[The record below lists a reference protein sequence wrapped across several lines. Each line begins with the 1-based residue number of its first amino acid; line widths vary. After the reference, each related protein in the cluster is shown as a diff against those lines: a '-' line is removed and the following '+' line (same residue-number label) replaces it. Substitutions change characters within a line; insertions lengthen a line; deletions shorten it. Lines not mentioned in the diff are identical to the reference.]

1 MNSHSIKKYLAPA
14 RFYKRMAIVGL
25 PIMIQQMLNSIMGI
39 VDSIMV
45 SSISQGVSAVGNATQ
60 IENLMM
66 TISFGAASG
75 ASIFIAQYF
84 GAKDQVHQRKSFFVG
99 IGFTLLIALAML
111 SIALFFPRQ
120 LMGFFINDVS
130 VIENSMVYLDVVKWS
145 YIPFVI
151 TMMFSFAYRSIQK
164 TMVSL
169 GIGIIAMITNVS
181 LNAILIFGLLGFPAL
196 GIQGAAIATL
206 TAHSLSAVLHV
217 IYALWSKQPFFSIKL
232 SHMSVEPLLVKK
244 ISSRAVPLM
253 FNELFFGVGMT
264 LFIRFY
270 GLFGPE
276 SLESYYVA
284 NQLSMF
290 FFFAIMGV
298 NAASSAILGAILG
311 EGKLDEAKVTMHYFY
326 GVGIFLAFTL
336 SLMVLGLA
344 PWLVSLYGSGV
355 ANPSLAVLILRVLS
369 LRLALRVFNVLIF
382 SALRAGGDAK
392 FLTWLDAGLVWG
404 IGLPLTAFLVLVV
417 KIESLAVVLLL
428 VQVEQIIRV
437 VIGLMRVSQGRWLM
451 NLTR

>member
-1 MNSHSIKKYLAPA
+1 MNNLTLKRYLAPA
-14 RFYKRMAIVGL
+14 GFYKRMAIVGL

-45 SSISQGVSAVGNATQ
+45 SSVNGVSAVGNATQ

-84 GAKDQVHQRKSFFVG
+84 GAKDQTHQRMSFMVG
-99 IGFTLLIALAML
+99 LRFTLIIALGML
-111 SIALFFPRQ
+111 TLTAFFPST
-120 LMGFFINDVS
+120 LMRFFIDDVEVVEQS
-130 VIENSMVYLDVVKWS
+130 LIYLDIVKWS

-151 TMMFSFAYRSIQK
+151 TMMFSFAYRSIQRN
-164 TMVSL
+164 MISL
-169 GIGIIAMITNVS
+169 GIGIFAMVTNVS
-181 LNAILIFGLLGFPAL
+181 LNALLIFGLFGFPAL

-206 TAHSLSAVLHV
+206 IAHTLSAIIHI
-217 IYALWSKQPFFSIKL
+217 IYAVITRQPFFSFKL
-232 SHMSVEPLLVKK
+232 NDMKVETQLDKK
-244 ISSRAVPLM
+244 ISSRAIPLM
-253 FNELFFGVGMT
+253 FNELLFGVGMT

-270 GLFGPE
+270 GMYGTE

-290 FFFAIMGV
+290 FFFAIMGI

-311 EGKLDEAKVTMHYFY
+311 EGKLEEAEQTMHYFY
-326 GVGIFLAFTL
+326 GVGVFLAIVL
-336 SLMVLGLA
+336 SIAVLILA
-344 PWLVSLYGSGV
+344 PWLVNLYGNGV
-355 ANPSLAVLILRVLS
+355 LNPELATSILRILS

-404 IGLPLTAFLVLVV
+404 LGLPLTAFLVMVV
-417 KIESLAVVLLL
+417 KIESLATVLIL
-428 VQVEQIIRV
+428 VQFEQIVRV
-437 VIGLMRVSQGRWLM
+437 VIGLLRVSQGRWLT

>member
-1 MNSHSIKKYLAPA
+1 
-14 RFYKRMAIVGL
+14 MAIVGL

-45 SSISQGVSAVGNATQ
+45 SSINGVSAVGNATQ

-84 GAKDQVHQRKSFFVG
+84 GSKDEVHQRKSFFVG
-99 IGFTLLIALAML
+99 IGFTLLIALGML
-111 SIALFFPRQ
+111 TLATFFPRE
-120 LMGFFINDVS
+120 LMGFFIDDVT
-130 VIENSMVYLDVVKWS
+130 VIENSLVYLDVVKWS

-169 GIGIIAMITNVS
+169 GIGIIAMITNVV
-181 LNAILIFGLLGFPAL
+181 LNAILIFGLFGFPTL

-206 TAHSLSAVLHV
+206 IAHTLSAILHV
-217 IYALWSKQPFFSIKL
+217 IYARLTHQPFFSLEVKNML
-232 SHMSVEPLLVKK
+232 VESPLVKK
-244 ISSRAVPLM
+244 ISSRAIPLM

-270 GLFGPE
+270 GMYGPE

-311 EGKLDEAKVTMHYFY
+311 EGKLEEAKVTMHYFY
-326 GVGIFLAFTL
+326 GVGVFLAVSL
-336 SLMVLGLA
+336 SLLVLILA

-355 ANPSLAVLILRVLS
+355 GQPQLAVLILRVLS
-369 LRLALRVFNVLIF
+369 LRLSLRVFNVLIF

-417 KIESLAVVLLL
+417 KVESLAVVLLL
-428 VQVEQIIRV
+428 VQIEQVVRV

>member
-1 MNSHSIKKYLAPA
+1 MTGVQTCA
-14 RFYKRMAIVGL
+14 L
-25 PIMIQQMLNSIMGI
+25 PI
-39 VDSIMV
+39 
-45 SSISQGVSAVGNATQ
+45 
-60 IENLMM
+60 
-66 TISFGAASG
+66 F
-75 ASIFIAQYF
+75 
-84 GAKDQVHQRKSFFVG
+84 
-99 IGFTLLIALAML
+99 
-111 SIALFFPRQ
+111 
-120 LMGFFINDVS
+120 
-130 VIENSMVYLDVVKWS
+130 
-145 YIPFVI
+145 
-151 TMMFSFAYRSIQK
+151 
-164 TMVSL
+164 
-169 GIGIIAMITNVS
+169 
-181 LNAILIFGLLGFPAL
+181 NAILIFGLFGFPAL

-206 TAHSLSAVLHV
+206 IAHTLSAVIHV
-217 IYALWSKQPFFSIKL
+217 VYAVVTKQPFFSFKL
-232 SHMSVEPLLVKK
+232 QDMKVESQLVKK

-270 GLFGPE
+270 GMYGPE

-311 EGKLDEAKVTMHYFY
+311 EGKLEEAEQTMHYFY
-326 GVGIFLAFTL
+326 GVGVFLAVVL
-336 SLMVLGLA
+336 SIAVLILA
-344 PWLVSLYGSGV
+344 PWLVNLYGNGV
-355 ANPSLAVLILRVLS
+355 SNPGLATTILRILS

-404 IGLPLTAFLVLVV
+404 LGLPLTAFLVMVV
-417 KIESLAVVLLL
+417 KIDSLAAVLLL
-428 VQVEQIIRV
+428 VQVEQVVRV

>member
-1 MNSHSIKKYLAPA
+1 MNNLTLKKYLAPA

-45 SSISQGVSAVGNATQ
+45 SSINGVSAVGNATQ

-84 GAKDQVHQRKSFFVG
+84 GAKDQMHQRKSFMVG
-99 IGFTLLIALAML
+99 VSFTLMIALGML
-111 SIALFFPRQ
+111 TLAAFFPSI
-120 LMGFFINDVS
+120 LMRFFIDDVE
-130 VIENSMVYLDVVKWS
+130 VIERSLIYLDIVKWS

-164 TMVSL
+164 TMISL
-169 GIGIIAMITNVS
+169 GIGIFAMVTNVT
-181 LNAILIFGLLGFPAL
+181 LNALLIFGLFGFPAL

-206 TAHSLSAVLHV
+206 IAHTLSAIIHV
-217 IYALWSKQPFFSIKL
+217 IYAVTTKQPFFSLKL
-232 SHMSVEPLLVKK
+232 KDMKVESQLVKK

-270 GLFGPE
+270 GMYGPE

-311 EGKLDEAKVTMHYFY
+311 EGKLEEAEQTMHYFY
-326 GVGIFLAFTL
+326 GVGVFLAVIL
-336 SLMVLGLA
+336 SIAVLILA
-344 PWLVSLYGSGV
+344 PWLVNLYGNGV
-355 ANPSLAVLILRVLS
+355 SNPGLATTILRILS

-404 IGLPLTAFLVLVV
+404 LGLPLTAFLVMVV
-417 KIESLAVVLLL
+417 KIDSLAAVLLF
-428 VQVEQIIRV
+428 VQVEQVVRV

>member
-1 MNSHSIKKYLAPA
+1 
-14 RFYKRMAIVGL
+14 MAIVGL

-45 SSISQGVSAVGNATQ
+45 SSINGVSAVGNATQ

-66 TISFGAASG
+66 TISFGAASA

-84 GAKDQVHQRKSFFVG
+84 GSKDEVHQRKSFFVG
-99 IGFTLLIALAML
+99 IGFTLLIALGML
-111 SIALFFPRQ
+111 TLATFFPRE
-120 LMGFFINDVS
+120 LMGFFIDDVT
-130 VIENSMVYLDVVKWS
+130 VIENSLVYLDVVKWS

-169 GIGIIAMITNVS
+169 GIGIIAMITNVV
-181 LNAILIFGLLGFPAL
+181 LNAILIFGLFGFPRL

-206 TAHSLSAVLHV
+206 IAHTLSAILHV
-217 IYALWSKQPFFSIKL
+217 IYARLTHQPFFSLEVKN
-232 SHMSVEPLLVKK
+232 MFVESPLVRK
-244 ISSRAVPLM
+244 ISSRAIPLM

-270 GLFGPE
+270 GMYGPE

-311 EGKLDEAKVTMHYFY
+311 EGKLEEAKVTMHYFY
-326 GVGIFLAFTL
+326 GVGVFLAVSL
-336 SLMVLGLA
+336 SLLVLILA
-344 PWLVSLYGSGV
+344 PWLVSLYGRGV
-355 ANPSLAVLILRVLS
+355 GQPQLAVLILRVLS
-369 LRLALRVFNVLIF
+369 LRLSLRVFNVLIF

-417 KIESLAVVLLL
+417 KVESLAVVLLL
-428 VQVEQIIRV
+428 VQIEQVVRV
-437 VIGLMRVSQGRWLM
+437 VIGLVRVSQGRWLM

>member
-1 MNSHSIKKYLAPA
+1 MNNLTLKKYLAPA

-25 PIMIQQMLNSIMGI
+25 PIMVQQMLNSIMGI

-45 SSISQGVSAVGNATQ
+45 SSINGVSAVGNATQ

-84 GAKDQVHQRKSFFVG
+84 GAKDQPHQRKSFMVG
-99 IGFTLLIALAML
+99 VSFTLMIALGML
-111 SIALFFPRQ
+111 TLAAFFPGT
-120 LMGFFINDVS
+120 LMRFFIDDAE
-130 VIENSMVYLDVVKWS
+130 VIERSLIYLDVVKWS

-151 TMMFSFAYRSIQK
+151 TMMFSFAYRSIQR
-164 TMVSL
+164 TMISL
-169 GIGIIAMITNVS
+169 GIGIFAMVTNVS
-181 LNAILIFGLLGFPAL
+181 LNALLIFGLFGFPAL

-206 TAHSLSAVLHV
+206 IAHTLSAVIHV
-217 IYALWSKQPFFSIKL
+217 IYAVVTKQPFFSFKL
-232 SHMSVEPLLVKK
+232 QDMKVESQLVKK

-270 GLFGPE
+270 GMYGPE

-311 EGKLDEAKVTMHYFY
+311 EGKLEEAEQTMHYFY
-326 GVGIFLAFTL
+326 GVGVFLAVVL
-336 SLMVLGLA
+336 SIAVLVLA
-344 PWLVSLYGSGV
+344 PWLVNLYGSGV
-355 ANPSLAVLILRVLS
+355 SNPGLATTILRILS

-404 IGLPLTAFLVLVV
+404 IGLPLTAFLVMVV
-417 KIESLAVVLLL
+417 KIESLAAVLLL
-428 VQVEQIIRV
+428 VQVEQVVRV

>member
-1 MNSHSIKKYLAPA
+1 MNNRTLKKYLAPA
-14 RFYKRMAIVGL
+14 GFYKRMAIVGL

-45 SSISQGVSAVGNATQ
+45 SSVNGVSAVGNATQ

-75 ASIFIAQYF
+75 TSIFIAQYF
-84 GAKDQVHQRKSFFVG
+84 GAKDQTHLRKSFMVG
-99 IGFTLLIALAML
+99 VSFTLLIAFGML
-111 SIALFFPRQ
+111 TLTAFFPSA
-120 LMGFFINDVS
+120 LMRFFIDDVE
-130 VIENSMVYLDVVKWS
+130 VIERSLVYLDIVKWS

-151 TMMFSFAYRSIQK
+151 TMMFSFAYRSIQRN
-164 TMVSL
+164 MISL
-169 GIGIIAMITNVS
+169 GIGIFAMATNVS
-181 LNAILIFGLLGFPAL
+181 LNALLIFGLFGFPAL

-206 TAHSLSAVLHV
+206 IAHTLSAMIHV
-217 IYALWSKQPFFSIKL
+217 IYAVVTKQSFFSFKL
-232 SHMSVEPLLVKK
+232 SDMKVEYQLVKK

-253 FNELFFGVGMT
+253 FNELLFGVGMT

-270 GLFGPE
+270 GMYGPE
-276 SLESYYVA
+276 SLESFYVA

-311 EGKLDEAKVTMHYFY
+311 EGKLEEAEQTMHYFY
-326 GVGIFLAFTL
+326 GVGMFLAVVL
-336 SLMVLGLA
+336 SIAVLILA
-344 PWLVSLYGSGV
+344 PWLVNLYGNGV
-355 ANPSLAVLILRVLS
+355 SNPGLATSILRILS

-404 IGLPLTAFLVLVV
+404 LGLPLTAFLVMVV
-417 KIESLAVVLLL
+417 KIESLATVLLL
-428 VQVEQIIRV
+428 VQVEQVVRV
-437 VIGLMRVSQGRWLM
+437 LIGLMRVSQGRWLT

>member
-1 MNSHSIKKYLAPA
+1 MNTPLLKKYLAPA

-45 SSISQGVSAVGNATQ
+45 SSINGVSAVGNATQ

-84 GAKDQVHQRKSFFVG
+84 GSKDEVHQRKSFFVG
-99 IGFTLLIALAML
+99 VGFTLLIALGML
-111 SIALFFPRQ
+111 TLATFFPRT
-120 LMGFFINDVS
+120 LMRFFIDDVT
-130 VIENSMVYLDVVKWS
+130 VIENSLVYLDVVKWS

-181 LNAILIFGLLGFPAL
+181 LNAILIFGLFGFPTL

-206 TAHSLSAVLHV
+206 IAHTLSAILHV
-217 IYALWSKQPFFSIKL
+217 IYARLTHQPFFSLEVKNML
-232 SHMSVEPLLVKK
+232 VESPLIRK
-244 ISSRAVPLM
+244 ISSRAIPLM

-270 GLFGPE
+270 GMYGPE

-311 EGKLDEAKVTMHYFY
+311 EGKLEEAKATMHYFY
-326 GVGIFLAFTL
+326 GVGVFLALGL
-336 SLMVLGLA
+336 SLLVLILA
-344 PWLVSLYGSGV
+344 PWLVSLYGNGV
-355 ANPSLAVLILRVLS
+355 GQPQLAILILRVLS
-369 LRLALRVFNVLIF
+369 LRLSLRVFNVLIF

-417 KIESLAVVLLL
+417 KVESLAVVLLL
-428 VQVEQIIRV
+428 VQIEQVVRV

>member
-1 MNSHSIKKYLAPA
+1 MSNLTLKKYLAPA
-14 RFYKRMAIVGL
+14 RFYKRMAMVGL
-25 PIMIQQMLNSIMGI
+25 PIMVQQMLNSIMGI

-45 SSISQGVSAVGNATQ
+45 SSINGVSAVGNATQ

-84 GAKDQVHQRKSFFVG
+84 GAKDQTNQRKSFIVG
-99 IGFTLLIALAML
+99 VSFTLMIALGML
-111 SIALFFPRQ
+111 TLASFFPET
-120 LMGFFINDVS
+120 LMRFFIDDAE
-130 VIENSMVYLDVVKWS
+130 VIERSLIYLNIVKWS

-151 TMMFSFAYRSIQK
+151 TMMFSFAYRSIQR
-164 TMVSL
+164 TMISL
-169 GIGIIAMITNVS
+169 GIGIFAMITNVT
-181 LNAILIFGLLGFPAL
+181 LNALLIFGLFGFPAL

-206 TAHSLSAVLHV
+206 IAHSLSAIIHV
-217 IYALWSKQPFFSIKL
+217 VYAVVTKQPFFSFKL
-232 SHMSVEPLLVKK
+232 KDMIVESPLVKK

-270 GLFGPE
+270 GMYGPE

-311 EGKLDEAKVTMHYFY
+311 EGKLEEAEQTMHYFY
-326 GVGIFLAFTL
+326 GVGVFLAVVL
-336 SLMVLGLA
+336 SIAVLVLA
-344 PWLVSLYGSGV
+344 PWLVNLYGSGV
-355 ANPSLAVLILRVLS
+355 SNPALATTILRILS

-404 IGLPLTAFLVLVV
+404 IGLPLTAFLVMVV

-428 VQVEQIIRV
+428 VQVEQIVRV
-437 VIGLMRVSQGRWLM
+437 VIGLIRVSKGRWLM

>member
-1 MNSHSIKKYLAPA
+1 
-14 RFYKRMAIVGL
+14 MAIVGL

-45 SSISQGVSAVGNATQ
+45 SSINGVSAVGNATQ

-66 TISFGAASG
+66 TISFGAASA

-84 GAKDQVHQRKSFFVG
+84 GSKDEVHQRKSFFVG
-99 IGFTLLIALAML
+99 IGFTLLIALGML
-111 SIALFFPRQ
+111 TLATFFPRE
-120 LMGFFINDVS
+120 LMGFFIDDVT
-130 VIENSMVYLDVVKWS
+130 VIENSLVYLDVVKWS

-169 GIGIIAMITNVS
+169 GIGIIAMITNVV
-181 LNAILIFGLLGFPAL
+181 LNAILIFGLFGFPRL

-206 TAHSLSAVLHV
+206 IAHTLSAILHV
-217 IYALWSKQPFFSIKL
+217 IYARLTHQPFFSLEVKN
-232 SHMSVEPLLVKK
+232 MFVESPLVRK
-244 ISSRAVPLM
+244 ISSRAIPLM

-270 GLFGPE
+270 GMYGPE

-311 EGKLDEAKVTMHYFY
+311 EGKLEEAKVTMHYFY
-326 GVGIFLAFTL
+326 GVGVFLAVSL
-336 SLMVLGLA
+336 SLLVLILA

-355 ANPSLAVLILRVLS
+355 GQPQLAVLILRVLS
-369 LRLALRVFNVLIF
+369 LRLSLRVFNVLIF

-428 VQVEQIIRV
+428 VQIEQVVRV

>member
-1 MNSHSIKKYLAPA
+1 
-14 RFYKRMAIVGL
+14 MAMVGL
-25 PIMIQQMLNSIMGI
+25 PIMVQQMLNSIMGI

-45 SSISQGVSAVGNATQ
+45 SSINGVSAVGNATQ

-84 GAKDQVHQRKSFFVG
+84 GAKDQNNQRKSFIVG
-99 IGFTLLIALAML
+99 VSFTLMIALGML
-111 SIALFFPRQ
+111 TLASFFPET
-120 LMGFFINDVS
+120 LMRFFIDDAE
-130 VIENSMVYLDVVKWS
+130 VIERSLIYLNIVKWS

-151 TMMFSFAYRSIQK
+151 TMMFSFAYRSIQR
-164 TMVSL
+164 TMISL
-169 GIGIIAMITNVS
+169 GIGIFAMITNVT
-181 LNAILIFGLLGFPAL
+181 LNALLIFGLFGFPAL

-206 TAHSLSAVLHV
+206 IAHSLSAIIHV
-217 IYALWSKQPFFSIKL
+217 VYAVVTKQPFFSFKL
-232 SHMSVEPLLVKK
+232 KDMIVESPLVKK

-270 GLFGPE
+270 GMYGPE

-311 EGKLDEAKVTMHYFY
+311 EGKLEEAEQTMHYFY
-326 GVGIFLAFTL
+326 GVGVFLAVVL
-336 SLMVLGLA
+336 SIAVLVLA
-344 PWLVSLYGSGV
+344 PWLVNLYGSGV
-355 ANPSLAVLILRVLS
+355 SNPALATTILRILS

-404 IGLPLTAFLVLVV
+404 IGLPLTAFLVMVV

-428 VQVEQIIRV
+428 VQVEQIVRV
-437 VIGLMRVSQGRWLM
+437 VIGLIRVSKGRWLM

>member
-1 MNSHSIKKYLAPA
+1 MNNLTLKKYLAPA

-25 PIMIQQMLNSIMGI
+25 PIMVQQMLNSIMGI

-45 SSISQGVSAVGNATQ
+45 SSINGVSAVGNATQ

-84 GAKDQVHQRKSFFVG
+84 GAKDQPHQRKSFMVG
-99 IGFTLLIALAML
+99 VSFTLMIALGML
-111 SIALFFPRQ
+111 TLAAFFPSA
-120 LMGFFINDVS
+120 LMRFFIDDVE
-130 VIENSMVYLDVVKWS
+130 VIERSLIYLDIVKWS

-164 TMVSL
+164 TMISL
-169 GIGIIAMITNVS
+169 GIGIFAMVTNVL
-181 LNAILIFGLLGFPAL
+181 LNALLIFGLFGFPAL

-206 TAHSLSAVLHV
+206 IAHILSAIIHV
-217 IYALWSKQPFFSIKL
+217 IYAVVTKQPFFSFKL
-232 SHMSVEPLLVKK
+232 QDMKVESQLVKK

-253 FNELFFGVGMT
+253 FNELLFGVGMT
-264 LFIRFY
+264 LFVRFY
-270 GLFGPE
+270 GMYGPE

-311 EGKLDEAKVTMHYFY
+311 EGKLEEAEQTMHYFY
-326 GVGIFLAFTL
+326 GVGVFLAVVL
-336 SLMVLGLA
+336 SIAVLILA
-344 PWLVSLYGSGV
+344 PWLVNLYGSGV
-355 ANPSLAVLILRVLS
+355 SNPGLATTILRILS

-404 IGLPLTAFLVLVV
+404 IGLPLTAFLVMVV
-417 KIESLAVVLLL
+417 KIESLAAVLLL
-428 VQVEQIIRV
+428 VQVEQVVRV

>member
-1 MNSHSIKKYLAPA
+1 MNNLTLKRYLAPA
-14 RFYKRMAIVGL
+14 GFYKRMAIVGL

-45 SSISQGVSAVGNATQ
+45 SSVNGVSAVGNATQ

-84 GAKDQVHQRKSFFVG
+84 GAKDQTHQRMSFMVG
-99 IGFTLLIALAML
+99 LRFTLIIALGML
-111 SIALFFPRQ
+111 TLTAFFPST
-120 LMGFFINDVS
+120 LMRFFIDDVEVVEQS
-130 VIENSMVYLDVVKWS
+130 LIYLDIVKWS

-151 TMMFSFAYRSIQK
+151 TMMFSFAYRSIQRN
-164 TMVSL
+164 MISL
-169 GIGIIAMITNVS
+169 GIGIFAMVTNVS
-181 LNAILIFGLLGFPAL
+181 LNALLIFGLFGFPAL

-206 TAHSLSAVLHV
+206 IAHTLSAIIHI
-217 IYALWSKQPFFSIKL
+217 IYAVITRQPFFSFKL
-232 SHMSVEPLLVKK
+232 NDMKVETQLDKK
-244 ISSRAVPLM
+244 ISSRAIPLM
-253 FNELFFGVGMT
+253 FNELLFGVGMT
-264 LFIRFY
+264 LLIRFY
-270 GLFGPE
+270 GMYGTE

-290 FFFAIMGV
+290 FFFAIMGI

-311 EGKLDEAKVTMHYFY
+311 EGKLEEAEQTMHYFY
-326 GVGIFLAFTL
+326 GVGVFLAIVL
-336 SLMVLGLA
+336 SIAVLILA
-344 PWLVSLYGSGV
+344 PWLVNLYGNGV
-355 ANPSLAVLILRVLS
+355 LNPELATSILRILS

-404 IGLPLTAFLVLVV
+404 LGLPLTAFLVMVV
-417 KIESLAVVLLL
+417 KIESLATVLIL
-428 VQVEQIIRV
+428 VQFEQIVRV
-437 VIGLMRVSQGRWLM
+437 VIGLLRVSQGRWLT

>member
-1 MNSHSIKKYLAPA
+1 MKKYFAPVG
-14 RFYKRMAIVGL
+14 FYKRMAIVGL
-25 PIMIQQMLNSIMGI
+25 PIMIQQMLNTIMGI
-39 VDSIMV
+39 IDSIMV
-45 SSISQGVSAVGNATQ
+45 SSVNGVSAVGNATQ

-84 GAKDQVHQRKSFFVG
+84 GAKDQTHQRMSFMVGVRFTLIIALGMLMLTSFFPS
-99 IGFTLLIALAML
+99 TLM
-111 SIALFFPRQ
+111 R
-120 LMGFFINDVS
+120 FFIDDVE
-130 VIENSMVYLDVVKWS
+130 VIEQSLIYLDIVKWS

-151 TMMFSFAYRSIQK
+151 TMMFSFAYRSIQRN
-164 TMVSL
+164 MISL
-169 GIGIIAMITNVS
+169 GIGIFAMVTNVS
-181 LNAILIFGLLGFPAL
+181 LNALLIFGLFGFPAL

-206 TAHSLSAVLHV
+206 IAHTLSAIIHI
-217 IYALWSKQPFFSIKL
+217 IYAVVTRQPFFSFKL
-232 SHMSVEPLLVKK
+232 NDMKVETQLDKK

-253 FNELFFGVGMT
+253 FNELLFGVGMT

-270 GLFGPE
+270 GMYGPE

-311 EGKLDEAKVTMHYFY
+311 EGKLEEAEQTMHYFY
-326 GVGIFLAFTL
+326 GVGVFLAIVL
-336 SLMVLGLA
+336 SITVLILA
-344 PWLVSLYGSGV
+344 PWLVNLYGNGV
-355 ANPSLAVLILRVLS
+355 SNPELATSILRILS

-404 IGLPLTAFLVLVV
+404 LGLPLTAFLVLVV
-417 KIESLAVVLLL
+417 KIESLATVLIL
-428 VQVEQIIRV
+428 VQFEQIVRV
-437 VIGLMRVSQGRWLM
+437 VIGLLRVSQGRWLT

>member
-1 MNSHSIKKYLAPA
+1 MNNLTLKKYLAPA

-25 PIMIQQMLNSIMGI
+25 PIMVQQMLNSIMGI

-45 SSISQGVSAVGNATQ
+45 SSINGVSAVGNATQ

-84 GAKDQVHQRKSFFVG
+84 GAKDQPHQRKSFMVG
-99 IGFTLLIALAML
+99 VSFTLMIALGML
-111 SIALFFPRQ
+111 TLAAFFPSA
-120 LMGFFINDVS
+120 LMRFFIDDVE
-130 VIENSMVYLDVVKWS
+130 VIERSLIYLDIVKWS

-151 TMMFSFAYRSIQK
+151 TMMFSFAYRSIQR
-164 TMVSL
+164 TMISL
-169 GIGIIAMITNVS
+169 GIGIFAMVTNVS
-181 LNAILIFGLLGFPAL
+181 LNALLIFGLFGFPAL

-206 TAHSLSAVLHV
+206 IAHTLSAVIHV
-217 IYALWSKQPFFSIKL
+217 IYAVVTKQPFFSFKL
-232 SHMSVEPLLVKK
+232 QDMKVESQLVKK

-270 GLFGPE
+270 GMYGPE

-311 EGKLDEAKVTMHYFY
+311 EGKLEEAEQTMHYFY
-326 GVGIFLAFTL
+326 GVGVFLAVVL
-336 SLMVLGLA
+336 SIAVLVLA
-344 PWLVSLYGSGV
+344 PWLVNLYGSGV
-355 ANPSLAVLILRVLS
+355 SNPGLATTILRILS

-404 IGLPLTAFLVLVV
+404 IGLPLTAFLVMVV
-417 KIESLAVVLLL
+417 KIESLAAVLLL
-428 VQVEQIIRV
+428 VQVEQVVRV

>member
-1 MNSHSIKKYLAPA
+1 MSTPLLKKYLAPA

-45 SSISQGVSAVGNATQ
+45 SSINGVSAVGNATQ

-84 GAKDQVHQRKSFFVG
+84 GSKDEVHQRKSFFVG
-99 IGFTLLIALAML
+99 VGFTLLIALGML
-111 SIALFFPRQ
+111 TLATFFPRT
-120 LMGFFINDVS
+120 LMRFFIDDVT
-130 VIENSMVYLDVVKWS
+130 VIENSLVYLDVVKWS

-181 LNAILIFGLLGFPAL
+181 LNAILIFGLFGFPTL

-206 TAHSLSAVLHV
+206 IAHTLSAILHV
-217 IYALWSKQPFFSIKL
+217 IYARLTHQPFFSLEVKNML
-232 SHMSVEPLLVKK
+232 VESPLIRK
-244 ISSRAVPLM
+244 ISSRAIPLM

-270 GLFGPE
+270 GMYGPE

-311 EGKLDEAKVTMHYFY
+311 EGKLEEAKATMHYFY
-326 GVGIFLAFTL
+326 GVGVFLALGL
-336 SLMVLGLA
+336 SLLVLILA
-344 PWLVSLYGSGV
+344 PWLVSLYGNGV
-355 ANPSLAVLILRVLS
+355 GQPQLAILILRVLS
-369 LRLALRVFNVLIF
+369 LRLSLRVFNVLIF

-417 KIESLAVVLLL
+417 KVESLAVVLLL
-428 VQVEQIIRV
+428 VQIEQVVRV

>member
-1 MNSHSIKKYLAPA
+1 MNTPLLKKYLAPA

-45 SSISQGVSAVGNATQ
+45 SSINGVSAVGNATQ

-84 GAKDQVHQRKSFFVG
+84 GSKDEVHQRKSFFVG
-99 IGFTLLIALAML
+99 VGFTLLIALGML
-111 SIALFFPRQ
+111 TLATFFPRT
-120 LMGFFINDVS
+120 LMRFFIDDVT
-130 VIENSMVYLDVVKWS
+130 VIENSLVYLDVVKWS

-169 GIGIIAMITNVS
+169 GIGIIAMITNVV
-181 LNAILIFGLLGFPAL
+181 LNAILIFGLFGFPTL

-206 TAHSLSAVLHV
+206 IAHTLSAILHV
-217 IYALWSKQPFFSIKL
+217 IYARLTHQPFFSLEVKNML
-232 SHMSVEPLLVKK
+232 VESPLIRK
-244 ISSRAVPLM
+244 ISSRAIPLM

-270 GLFGPE
+270 GMYGPE

-311 EGKLDEAKVTMHYFY
+311 EGKLEEAKATMHYFY
-326 GVGIFLAFTL
+326 GVGVFLALGL
-336 SLMVLGLA
+336 SLLVLILA
-344 PWLVSLYGSGV
+344 PWLVSLYGNGV
-355 ANPSLAVLILRVLS
+355 GQPQLAILILRVLS
-369 LRLALRVFNVLIF
+369 LRLSLRVFNVLIF

-417 KIESLAVVLLL
+417 KVESLAVVLLL
-428 VQVEQIIRV
+428 VQIEQVVRV

>member
-1 MNSHSIKKYLAPA
+1 
-14 RFYKRMAIVGL
+14 MAIVGL

-45 SSISQGVSAVGNATQ
+45 SSINGVSAVGNATQ

-84 GAKDQVHQRKSFFVG
+84 GSKDEVHQRKSFFVG
-99 IGFTLLIALAML
+99 VGFTLLIALGML
-111 SIALFFPRQ
+111 TLATFFPRE
-120 LMGFFINDVS
+120 LMGFFIDDVT
-130 VIENSMVYLDVVKWS
+130 VIENSLVYLDVVKWS

-169 GIGIIAMITNVS
+169 GIGIIAMITNVV
-181 LNAILIFGLLGFPAL
+181 LNAILIFGLFSFPRL

-206 TAHSLSAVLHV
+206 IAHTLSAILHV
-217 IYALWSKQPFFSIKL
+217 IYARLTHQPFFSLEIKNML
-232 SHMSVEPLLVKK
+232 VESPLVKK
-244 ISSRAVPLM
+244 ISSRAIPLM

-270 GLFGPE
+270 GMYGPE

-311 EGKLDEAKVTMHYFY
+311 EGKLEEAKVTMHYFY
-326 GVGIFLAFTL
+326 GVGVFLALGL
-336 SLMVLGLA
+336 SLLVLILA
-344 PWLVSLYGSGV
+344 PWLVSLYGNGV
-355 ANPSLAVLILRVLS
+355 GQPQLAILILRVLS
-369 LRLALRVFNVLIF
+369 LRLSLRVFNVLIF

-417 KIESLAVVLLL
+417 KVESLAVVLLL
-428 VQVEQIIRV
+428 VQIEQVVRV

>member
-1 MNSHSIKKYLAPA
+1 
-14 RFYKRMAIVGL
+14 MAIVGL

-45 SSISQGVSAVGNATQ
+45 SSINGVSAVGNATQ

-84 GAKDQVHQRKSFFVG
+84 GSKDEVHQRKSFFVG
-99 IGFTLLIALAML
+99 IGFTLLIALGML
-111 SIALFFPRQ
+111 TLATFFPRE
-120 LMGFFINDVS
+120 LMGFFIDDVT
-130 VIENSMVYLDVVKWS
+130 VIENSLVYLDVVKWS

-169 GIGIIAMITNVS
+169 GIGIIAMITNVV
-181 LNAILIFGLLGFPAL
+181 LNAILIFGLFGFPTL

-206 TAHSLSAVLHV
+206 IAHTLSAILHV
-217 IYALWSKQPFFSIKL
+217 IYARLTHQPFFSLEIKNML
-232 SHMSVEPLLVKK
+232 VESPLVKK
-244 ISSRAVPLM
+244 ISSRAIPLM

-270 GLFGPE
+270 GMYGPE

-311 EGKLDEAKVTMHYFY
+311 EGKLEEAKVTMHYFY
-326 GVGIFLAFTL
+326 GVGVFLAVSL
-336 SLMVLGLA
+336 SLLVLILA

-355 ANPSLAVLILRVLS
+355 GQPQLAVLILRVLS
-369 LRLALRVFNVLIF
+369 LRLSLRVFNVLIF

-417 KIESLAVVLLL
+417 KVESLAVVLLL
-428 VQVEQIIRV
+428 VQIEQVVRV

>member
-1 MNSHSIKKYLAPA
+1 MNTALLKKYLAPA

-45 SSISQGVSAVGNATQ
+45 SSINGVSAVGNATQ

-84 GAKDQVHQRKSFFVG
+84 GSKDEVHQRKSFFVG
-99 IGFTLLIALAML
+99 IGFTLLIALGML
-111 SIALFFPRQ
+111 TLAAFFPRE
-120 LMGFFINDVS
+120 LMGFFIDDVT
-130 VIENSMVYLDVVKWS
+130 VIENSLVYLDVVKWS

-181 LNAILIFGLLGFPAL
+181 LNAILIFGLFGFPTL

-206 TAHSLSAVLHV
+206 IAHTLGAILHV
-217 IYALWSKQPFFSIKL
+217 IYARLTHQPFFSLEVKNML
-232 SHMSVEPLLVKK
+232 VESPLIRK
-244 ISSRAVPLM
+244 ISSRAIPLM

-270 GLFGPE
+270 GMYGPE

-311 EGKLDEAKVTMHYFY
+311 EGKLEEAKATMHYFY
-326 GVGIFLAFTL
+326 GVGVFLALGL
-336 SLMVLGLA
+336 SLLVLILA
-344 PWLVSLYGSGV
+344 PWLVSLYGNGV
-355 ANPSLAVLILRVLS
+355 DQPQLAILILRVLS
-369 LRLALRVFNVLIF
+369 LRLSLRVFNVLIF

-417 KIESLAVVLLL
+417 KVESLAVVLLL
-428 VQVEQIIRV
+428 VQIEQVVRV

>member
-1 MNSHSIKKYLAPA
+1 MNTPLLKKYLAPA

-45 SSISQGVSAVGNATQ
+45 SSINGVSAVGNATQ

-84 GAKDQVHQRKSFFVG
+84 GSKDEVHQRKSFIVG
-99 IGFTLLIALAML
+99 IGFTLLIALGML
-111 SIALFFPRQ
+111 TLAAFFPRE
-120 LMGFFINDVS
+120 LMGFFIDDVT
-130 VIENSMVYLDVVKWS
+130 VIENSLVYLDVVKWS

-181 LNAILIFGLLGFPAL
+181 LNAILIFGLFGFPTL

-206 TAHSLSAVLHV
+206 IAHTLGAILHV
-217 IYALWSKQPFFSIKL
+217 IYARLTHQPFFSLEVKNML
-232 SHMSVEPLLVKK
+232 VESPLIRK
-244 ISSRAVPLM
+244 ISSRAIPLM

-270 GLFGPE
+270 GMYGPE

-311 EGKLDEAKVTMHYFY
+311 EGKLEEAKATMHYFY
-326 GVGIFLAFTL
+326 GVGVFLALGL
-336 SLMVLGLA
+336 SLLVLILA
-344 PWLVSLYGSGV
+344 PWLVSLYGNGV
-355 ANPSLAVLILRVLS
+355 GQPQLAILILRVLS
-369 LRLALRVFNVLIF
+369 LRLSLRVFNVLIF

-417 KIESLAVVLLL
+417 KVESLAVVLLL
-428 VQVEQIIRV
+428 VQIEQVVRV

>member
-1 MNSHSIKKYLAPA
+1 
-14 RFYKRMAIVGL
+14 MAIVGL

-45 SSISQGVSAVGNATQ
+45 SSINGVSAVGNATQ

-84 GAKDQVHQRKSFFVG
+84 GSKDEVHQRKSFFVG
-99 IGFTLLIALAML
+99 VGFTLLIALGML
-111 SIALFFPRQ
+111 TLATFFPRE
-120 LMGFFINDVS
+120 LMGFFIDDVT
-130 VIENSMVYLDVVKWS
+130 VIENSLVYLDVVKWS

-181 LNAILIFGLLGFPAL
+181 LNAILIFGLFGFPTL

-206 TAHSLSAVLHV
+206 IAHTLSAILHV
-217 IYALWSKQPFFSIKL
+217 IYARLTHQPFFSLEIKNML
-232 SHMSVEPLLVKK
+232 VESPLVKK
-244 ISSRAVPLM
+244 ISSRAIPLM

-270 GLFGPE
+270 GMYGPE

-311 EGKLDEAKVTMHYFY
+311 EGKLEEAKATMHYFY
-326 GVGIFLAFTL
+326 GVGVFLALGL
-336 SLMVLGLA
+336 SLLVLILA
-344 PWLVSLYGSGV
+344 PWLVSLYGNGV
-355 ANPSLAVLILRVLS
+355 GQPQLAILILRVLS
-369 LRLALRVFNVLIF
+369 LRLSLRVFNVLIF

-417 KIESLAVVLLL
+417 KVESLAVVLLL
-428 VQVEQIIRV
+428 VQIEQVVRV

>member
-1 MNSHSIKKYLAPA
+1 MSNLTFKKYLAPA
-14 RFYKRMAIVGL
+14 RFYKRMAMVGL
-25 PIMIQQMLNSIMGI
+25 PIMVQQMLNSIMGI

-45 SSISQGVSAVGNATQ
+45 SSINGVSAVGNATQ

-84 GAKDQVHQRKSFFVG
+84 GAKDQLHQRKSFMVG
-99 IGFTLLIALAML
+99 VMFTLLIALGML
-111 SIALFFPRQ
+111 TLASFFPGT
-120 LMGFFINDVS
+120 LMGFFIDDAA
-130 VIENSMVYLDVVKWS
+130 VIERSLLYLDIVKWS

-164 TMVSL
+164 TMISL
-169 GIGIIAMITNVS
+169 GIGIFAMITNVA

-206 TAHSLSAVLHV
+206 IAHTLSAIIHV
-217 IYALWSKQPFFSIKL
+217 VYAVVTKQPFFSLKL
-232 SHMSVEPLLVKK
+232 KDMKVESPLVKK

-253 FNELFFGVGMT
+253 FNELFFGVGMI

-270 GLFGPE
+270 GMYGPE

-311 EGKLDEAKVTMHYFY
+311 EGKLEEAEQTMHYFY
-326 GVGIFLAFTL
+326 GVGVFLALVL
-336 SLMVLGLA
+336 SIAVLALA
-344 PWLVSLYGSGV
+344 PWLVNLYGSGV
-355 ANPSLAVLILRVLS
+355 SNPELATTILRILS

-404 IGLPLTAFLVLVV
+404 IGLPLTAFLVIVV

-428 VQVEQIIRV
+428 VQVEQVVRV
-437 VIGLMRVSQGRWLM
+437 VIGLIRVSQGRWLM

>member
-1 MNSHSIKKYLAPA
+1 
-14 RFYKRMAIVGL
+14 MAIVGL

-45 SSISQGVSAVGNATQ
+45 SSINGVSAVGNATQ

-84 GAKDQVHQRKSFFVG
+84 GSKDQVHQRKSFFIG
-99 IGFTLLIALAML
+99 IGFTLLIALGML
-111 SIALFFPRQ
+111 TLANFFPRE
-120 LMGFFINDVS
+120 LMGFFIDDVT
-130 VIENSMVYLDVVKWS
+130 VIENSLVYLNVVKWS

-169 GIGIIAMITNVS
+169 GIGIIAMITNVA
-181 LNAILIFGLLGFPAL
+181 LNAILIFGLFGFPRL

-206 TAHSLSAVLHV
+206 IAHTLSAILHV
-217 IYALWSKQPFFSIKL
+217 IYARLTQQPFFSLEVKNML
-232 SHMSVEPLLVKK
+232 VESPLVRK
-244 ISSRAVPLM
+244 ISSRAIPLM

-270 GLFGPE
+270 GMYGPE

-311 EGKLDEAKVTMHYFY
+311 EGKLEEAKITMHYFY
-326 GVGIFLAFTL
+326 GVGVFLAVSL
-336 SLMVLGLA
+336 SLLVLILA

-355 ANPSLAVLILRVLS
+355 GQPQLAVLILRVLS
-369 LRLALRVFNVLIF
+369 LRLSLRVFNVLIF

-417 KIESLAVVLLL
+417 KVESLAVVLLL
-428 VQVEQIIRV
+428 VQIEQVVRV